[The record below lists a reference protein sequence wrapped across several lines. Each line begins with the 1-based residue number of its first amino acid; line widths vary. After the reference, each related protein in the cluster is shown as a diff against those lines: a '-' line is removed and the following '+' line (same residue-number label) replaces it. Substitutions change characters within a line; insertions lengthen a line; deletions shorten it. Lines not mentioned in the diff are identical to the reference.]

1 MRDSGRPVVWDRLS
15 LRLMPGYGSVS
26 KVARRSSTCSLEK
39 LVLFLRLA
47 LREEP
52 LPEAT
57 DLASSEGM
65 QRKYGGLTSDRIHS
79 YSLTYHDY
87 QSSKPKRRCN

>member
-47 LREEP
+47 REEP
-52 LPEAT
+52 PLEAT
-57 DLASSEGM
+57 GLASSEG
-65 QRKYGGLTSDRIHS
+65 RERAG
-79 YSLTYHDY
+79 
-87 QSSKPKRRCN
+87 

>member
-52 LPEAT
+52 PLEAAG
-57 DLASSEGM
+57 LESSAVREKSRFHI
-65 QRKYGGLTSDRIHS
+65 RKD
-79 YSLTYHDY
+79 
-87 QSSKPKRRCN
+87 P

>member
-1 MRDSGRPVVWDRLS
+1 MRDSGRPVVWERLS

-52 LPEAT
+52 PQEAT
-57 DLASSEGM
+57 GLASSEGRGDSRFHIR
-65 QRKYGGLTSDRIHS
+65 QDPYYVFS
-79 YSLTYHDY
+79 YFYIGFGFIL
-87 QSSKPKRRCN
+87 QL